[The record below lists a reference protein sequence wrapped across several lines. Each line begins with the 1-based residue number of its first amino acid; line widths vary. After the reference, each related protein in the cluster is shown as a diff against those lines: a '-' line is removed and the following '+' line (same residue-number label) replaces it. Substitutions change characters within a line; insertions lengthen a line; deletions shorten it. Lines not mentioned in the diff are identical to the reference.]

1 MTPMTDRRRTIR
13 STTIASGLFA
23 GILTG
28 LAVIYALV
36 ALPLHQPLALQQPL
50 ASAEADI
57 GESASASVHAK
68 NRATPGWMLDLQARN
83 AFERPVTQ
91 YGDKPGFWI

>member
-1 MTPMTDRRRTIR
+1 MTDRRRTIR

-23 GILTG
+23 GLLTG
-28 LAVIYALV
+28 LAVTYALA
-36 ALPLHQPLALQQPL
+36 ALSLHQPSLHQPM
-50 ASAEADI
+50 ASAEIDI
-57 GESASASVHAK
+57 GKSAGASVHAK

-83 AFERPVTQ
+83 AFERPVTH